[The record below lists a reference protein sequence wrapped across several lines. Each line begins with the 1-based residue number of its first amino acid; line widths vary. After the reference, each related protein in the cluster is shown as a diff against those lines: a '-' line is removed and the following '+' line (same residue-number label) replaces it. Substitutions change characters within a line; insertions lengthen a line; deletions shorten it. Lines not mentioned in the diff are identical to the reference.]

1 MRRSYLVIAALVVV
15 AGSAGA
21 LWAAQRA
28 QQQQQQERGAR
39 RWAQY
44 EWEMQDPIP
53 DPPDAWEEAEFA
65 EGRLRFRSPL
75 DGGRFGGFGG
85 GFGRGRGRR
94 RWGIDANKG
103 DRVFAQIL
111 RRLTRVH
118 ARSVEQI
125 VDINS
130 EDMYDYPWMLAI
142 SIGDWELN
150 DSEIKHM
157 RDYLD
162 RGGFMVVDD
171 FHGEAEWQNF
181 AQGVARIVPNST
193 IVELKTDDQ
202 IFHTVYDLNELY
214 QVSGRQIER
223 GMPYER
229 GGIVPH
235 WRGVVDEKGRIQ
247 VAICFNMDI
256 GDSWEWADDPL
267 YPERLSSLGLRMGV
281 NYAMYAMTH

>member
-1 MRRSYLVIAALVVV
+1 MQYMTWRRTYWLIPAILAV
-15 AGSAGA
+15 AGAAG
-21 LWAAQRA
+21 WAA
-28 QQQQQQERGAR
+28 QQERGVR

-53 DPPDAWEEAEFA
+53 DPPDAWDEAEFA
-65 EGRLRFRSPL
+65 VGRLRFRSPL
-75 DGGRFGGFGG
+75 DGNRGFGGFRG
-85 GFGRGRGRR
+85 GRGRR

-103 DRVFAQIL
+103 DRVFSQIL
-111 RRLTRVH
+111 RRLTRIHV
-118 ARSVEQI
+118 RSVEQI

-130 EDMYDYPWMLAI
+130 DDMYDWPWMLAI

-150 DSEIKHM
+150 ESEVAHM
-157 RDYLD
+157 RNYLD
-162 RGGFMVVDD
+162 RGGFLVVDD

-181 AQGVARIVPNST
+181 AQGIARIVPNST
-193 IVELKTDDQ
+193 IMELTTDDQ

-214 QVSGRQIER
+214 QVSGRNIES

-256 GDSWEWADDPL
+256 GDSWEWADDPY

-281 NYAMYAMTH
+281 NYALYAMTH

>member
-1 MRRSYLVIAALVVV
+1 MGRRRAYWMIPAVLMV
-15 AGSAGA
+15 AAGA
-21 LWAAQRA
+21 TWAAQR
-28 QQQQQQERGAR
+28 QRGEERGAR

-44 EWEMQDPIP
+44 EWEMQDPIA

-75 DGGRFGGFGG
+75 DRNRG
-85 GFGRGRGRR
+85 GFGRGFGGARR

-111 RRLTRVH
+111 RRLTRIH

-130 EDMYDYPWMLAI
+130 EDMYDYPFMMAI
-142 SIGDWELN
+142 SVGDWELSE
-150 DSEIKHM
+150 SEIKHM

-162 RGGFMVVDD
+162 RGGFLVVDD
-171 FHGEAEWQNF
+171 FHGELEWENF
-181 AQGVARIVPNST
+181 AQGIARMVPNST
-193 IVELKTDDQ
+193 IIELDKSHQ

-223 GMPYER
+223 
-229 GGIVPH
+229 
-235 WRGVVDEKGRIQ
+235 
-247 VAICFNMDI
+247 
-256 GDSWEWADDPL
+256 
-267 YPERLSSLGLRMGV
+267 
-281 NYAMYAMTH
+281 

>member
-1 MRRSYLVIAALVVV
+1 MSNMAWRRIYWLIPVVLAIGGGAA
-15 AGSAGA
+15 
-21 LWAAQRA
+21 WAAQRA
-28 QQQQQQERGAR
+28 QREPEERGVR

-53 DPPDAWEEAEFA
+53 DPPDAWDEAEFA

-75 DGGRFGGFGG
+75 DNRRFGRGFGGFGG
-85 GFGRGRGRR
+85 GRR

-103 DRVFAQIL
+103 DRVFAQVL
-111 RRLTRVH
+111 RRLTRMHV
-118 ARSVEQI
+118 RSVEQI
-125 VDINS
+125 VDIS
-130 EDMYDYPWMLAI
+130 SDDMYDYPFMMAI

-150 DSEIKHM
+150 DVEIKKM

-162 RGGFMVVDD
+162 RGGFLVVDD
-171 FHGEAEWQNF
+171 FHGDAEWENF
-181 AQGVARIVPNST
+181 AQGIAKIVPNST

-202 IFHTVYDLNELY
+202 IFHTVYDINELY

-229 GGIVPH
+229 GGIIPH
-235 WRGVVDEKGRIQ
+235 WRGVMDERGRIQ

-256 GDSWEWADDPL
+256 GDSWEWSDDPY
-267 YPERLSSLGLRMGV
+267 YPEKLSSLGLRMGV
-281 NYAMYAMTH
+281 NYALYSMTH

>member
-1 MRRSYLVIAALVVV
+1 MLRSWRETYWLIPIILAV
-15 AGSAGA
+15 AGAVG
-21 LWAAQRA
+21 WAAQRA
-28 QQQQQQERGAR
+28 QQQEERGVR
-39 RWAQY
+39 RWAEY

-75 DGGRFGGFGG
+75 DRGRRFGGFGG
-85 GFGRGRGRR
+85 FGRGRR

-111 RRLTRVH
+111 RRLTRIHV
-118 ARSVEQI
+118 RSVEQI
-125 VDINS
+125 IDIGS
-130 EDMYDYPWMLAI
+130 HDMYDYPFILAI

-150 DSEIKHM
+150 DEETQNM

-162 RGGFMVVDD
+162 RGGFLVVDD
-171 FHGEAEWQNF
+171 FHGEAEWVNF
-181 AQGVARIVPNST
+181 AQGIARIVPNST
-193 IVELKTDDQ
+193 IVELKTEDE

-214 QVSGRQIER
+214 QVSGRQVER

-229 GGIVPH
+229 GGIIPH
-235 WRGVVDEKGRIQ
+235 WRGVVDEAGRIQ

-256 GDSWEWADDPL
+256 GDSWEWADDPY

>member
-1 MRRSYLVIAALVVV
+1 MSLSRRSAYWLIPAILAV
-15 AGSAGA
+15 AGAAG
-21 LWAAQRA
+21 WAAQRV
-28 QQQQQQERGAR
+28 QQQEQGAR

-44 EWEMQDPIP
+44 EREMQDPIP
-53 DPPDAWEEAEFA
+53 DPPDAWVEAEFE

-75 DGGRFGGFGG
+75 DGYRGFSGFGGFR
-85 GFGRGRGRR
+85 RGGRR

-111 RRLTRVH
+111 RRLTRVDV
-118 ARSVEQI
+118 RSVEQI
-125 VDINS
+125 VDIDS
-130 EDMYDYPWMLAI
+130 DDMYDYPWMLAI

-150 DSEIKHM
+150 DSEVRHM

-162 RGGFMVVDD
+162 RGGFLMVDD
-171 FHGEAEWQNF
+171 FHGEREWDNF
-181 AQGVARIVPNST
+181 SQGIARIVPDSK
-193 IVELKTDDQ
+193 IVELTSDDP
-202 IFHTVYDLNELY
+202 IFHTVYELNQLY
-214 QVSGRQIER
+214 QVSGRQIEW

-235 WRGVVDEKGRIQ
+235 WRGVVDAKGRIQ
-247 VAICFNMDI
+247 VAICFNMDV

-267 YPERLSSLGLRMGV
+267 YPEKLSSLGLRMGV

>member
-1 MRRSYLVIAALVVV
+1 MQRMTWRRIFWLVPAILAV
-15 AGSAGA
+15 AGVAA
-21 LWAAQRA
+21 WAA
-28 QQQQQQERGAR
+28 QQERGVR

-44 EWEMQDPIP
+44 EPEMQDPIP
-53 DPPDAWEEAEFA
+53 DPPDAWVEAEFA
-65 EGRLRFRSPL
+65 VGRLRFRSPL
-75 DGGRFGGFGG
+75 DGYGFGGFGG
-85 GFGRGRGRR
+85 GFRGGFRGGRR

-103 DRVFAQIL
+103 DRVFSQIL
-111 RRLTRVH
+111 RRLSRTNV
-118 ARSVEQI
+118 RSVEQI

-130 EDMYDYPWMLAI
+130 DDMYDWPFMLAI

-150 DSEIKHM
+150 DSEIAHM
-157 RDYLD
+157 RKYLD
-162 RGGFMVVDD
+162 RGGFLMVDD

-181 AQGVARIVPNST
+181 AQGMARIVPNST
-193 IVELKTDDQ
+193 IVELKTDDP

-229 GGIVPH
+229 GGIIPH

-247 VAICFNMDI
+247 VAICFNMDV
-256 GDSWEWADDPL
+256 GDSWEWADDPQ

-281 NYAMYAMTH
+281 NYAMYSMTH

>member
-1 MRRSYLVIAALVVV
+1 MSWIWRRTYWLIPVVLVV
-15 AGSAGA
+15 AGAAG
-21 LWAAQRA
+21 WAAQRA
-28 QQQQQQERGAR
+28 QQGEERGAR

-53 DPPDAWEEAEFA
+53 DPPDAWDEAEFA

-75 DGGRFGGFGG
+75 DRGRRFGGFGG
-85 GFGRGRGRR
+85 FGGGRR

-118 ARSVEQI
+118 VRSVEQI
-125 VDINS
+125 VDIDS
-130 EDMYDYPWMLAI
+130 DDMYDYPFMLAI
-142 SIGDWELN
+142 SIGDWELS
-150 DSEIKHM
+150 DSEIRHM

-162 RGGFMVVDD
+162 RGGFLVVDD
-171 FHGEAEWQNF
+171 FHGEAEWENF
-181 AQGVARIVPNST
+181 AQGIARIVPNST
-193 IVELKTDDQ
+193 IVELKTSDQ

-229 GGIVPH
+229 NGYHPALARRRGREGAHPGGH
-235 WRGVVDEKGRIQ
+235 LLQHGHRR
-247 VAICFNMDI
+247 F
-256 GDSWEWADDPL
+256 
-267 YPERLSSLGLRMGV
+267 LGMVR
-281 NYAMYAMTH
+281 

>member
-1 MRRSYLVIAALVVV
+1 MSRWQRRVYWLVPVALAV
-15 AGSAGA
+15 AGAAG
-21 LWAAQRA
+21 WAAQRA
-28 QQQQQQERGAR
+28 QPQERGER

-44 EWEMQDPIP
+44 EREMQDPIP
-53 DPPDAWEEAEFA
+53 DPPDAWDEAEFVT
-65 EGRLRFRSPL
+65 GRLRFRSPL
-75 DGGRFGGFGG
+75 DGGRRFGGFR
-85 GFGRGRGRR
+85 GFGRFGGGRR

-111 RRLTRVH
+111 RRLTRTDV
-118 ARSVEQI
+118 RSVEQI
-125 VDINS
+125 VDIDS
-130 EDMYDYPWMLAI
+130 DDMYDYPWMLAI

-150 DSEIKHM
+150 DSEVRHM

-162 RGGFMVVDD
+162 RGGFLMVDD
-171 FHGEAEWQNF
+171 FHGEAEWENF
-181 AQGVARIVPNST
+181 AQGIARIVPNST
-193 IVELKTDDQ
+193 IVELKTDHQ
-202 IFHTVYDLNELY
+202 IFHTVYDLNDLY

-229 GGIVPH
+229 GGIIPH

-247 VAICFNMDI
+247 VAICFNMDV

>member
-1 MRRSYLVIAALVVV
+1 MSWIWRRTYWLIPVVLVV
-15 AGSAGA
+15 AGAAG
-21 LWAAQRA
+21 WAAQRA
-28 QQQQQQERGAR
+28 QQEEERGAR

-53 DPPDAWEEAEFA
+53 DPPDAWDEAEFA

-75 DGGRFGGFGG
+75 DRGRRFGGFGG
-85 GFGRGRGRR
+85 FGGGRR

-118 ARSVEQI
+118 VRSVEQI
-125 VDINS
+125 VDIDS
-130 EDMYDYPWMLAI
+130 DDMYDYPFMLAI
-142 SIGDWELN
+142 SIGDWELS
-150 DSEIKHM
+150 DSEIRHM

-162 RGGFMVVDD
+162 RGGFLVVDD
-171 FHGEAEWQNF
+171 FHGEAEWENF
-181 AQGVARIVPNST
+181 AQGIARIVPNST
-193 IVELKTDDQ
+193 IVELKTSDQ

-229 GGIVPH
+229 NGYIPH

-256 GDSWEWADDPL
+256 GDSWEWSDDPY